1 MVCHTFMDVIHSA
14 GLEIDY
20 KDIFIVMI
28 RLLVLLIP
36 CMTFSQLNV
45 DILLGTRHH
54 YRTYMYESEIHSFNE
69 FNPGILVSNYI
80 GEKTKVGIGFYHNS
94 YRKFSSIYTLGRDL
108 SKRLEIG
115 VGVATGYKN
124 TDMNKVL
131 LPIGIIN
138 YKIGPFKLG
147 LTPQFFLLGISL

>member
-1 MVCHTFMDVIHSA
+1 MGVIHSA
-14 GLEIDY
+14 GLEIVF

-28 RLLVLLIP
+28 RLLVLLVP

-54 YRTYMYESEIHSFNE
+54 YRTYMYDSEIHSFNE
-69 FNPGILVSNYI
+69 INPGILLSNYV
-80 GEKTKVGIGFYHNS
+80 GEKTKVGIGIYLNS
-94 YRKFSSIYTLGRDL
+94 YNKFSSIYTLGRDL

-124 TDMNKVL
+124 TDMDKGL

-138 YKIGPFKLG
+138 YKMGPFKLG